1 MDIIVSIRVHYL
13 ISTKHILTGERGLA
27 MSDKEKFTFTTV
39 RGVVLDEQVRVKT
52 SVYGSIGSNSAGYTS
67 GSINSSTREEQQFW
81 LQKDDGQELHI
92 DLRSLRGT
100 VPLRKGHRVIVAY
113 FENRTRPSGIYIENT
128 NTSYTIWHEHEPVKV
143 KPYQGSLAIV
153 VPGLLA
159 YMSDLVVAGITF
171 AVLAGYFW
179 YKRALE
185 IRKQKQREMD
195 IADGAGTYLKHY
207 AATLKGQGLSK

>member
-1 MDIIVSIRVHYL
+1 MN
-13 ISTKHILTGERGLA
+13 
-27 MSDKEKFTFTTV
+27 DKEHFTFTTV

-52 SVYGSIGSNSAGYTS
+52 SVYGSIGSSGAGYTS
-67 GSINSSTREEQQFW
+67 GSIDSSTREEQQFW
-81 LQKDDGQELHI
+81 LQKDDGQELHV

-100 VPLRKGHRVIVAY
+100 VPLRKGHHVIVAY
-113 FENRTRPSGIYIENT
+113 FENRIRPSGIYIENT
-128 NTSYTIWHEHEPVKV
+128 HTSYSIWHAFEPVKV
-143 KPYQGSLAIV
+143 ELYQGSIAII

-159 YMSDLVVAGITF
+159 YISDLVLAGISF

-179 YKRALE
+179 YKRARE

-195 IADGAGTYLKHY
+195 IADGAGTYLKQY